1 MKKWMIMIRETMKEY
16 KDLDMKIIDIKIK
29 MHMIQKMSLQ
39 MKILIAGKTKSIN
52 INKKNLHI
60 I

>member
-1 MKKWMIMIRETMKEY
+1 MKKWMIMIKETMKEY